1 MTLNFIKIRSA
12 KIVEVNQWLEW
23 DDLDAT
29 LESLGGKLR
38 ESVELNLTP
47 RPKICFPREVG
58 HRRQKNC
65 SGNDGNTIDWSD

>member
-1 MTLNFIKIRSA
+1 MTLNFIKIRPA
-12 KIVEVNQWLEW
+12 KIAEVNQWLEW
-23 DDLDAT
+23 DDLDAA

-47 RPKICFPREVG
+47 RLKICFPGEVG

-65 SGNDGNTIDWSD
+65 SGNDGNTIDRSD

>member
-38 ESVELNLTP
+38 ESVELNLP
-47 RPKICFPREVG
+47 RPKICFPGEVG

-65 SGNDGNTIDWSD
+65 SGNDGNTIDRSD